1 MLNNVYDNLKEGG
14 ELVCEFGGYGCA
26 ESVHSTLEQI
36 FAGHGLKYKRVF
48 YFPTIGQYAPLLEKA
63 GFRVEYAVLFDRPTK
78 QVGDNGLA
86 NWINMFVKK
95 PFEGVNEDIKQ
106 EIIEETVEKL
116 RAKLY
121 IEDCWIVDYV
131 RIRFRAV
138 K

>member
-1 MLNNVYDNLKEGG
+1 M
-14 ELVCEFGGYGCA
+14 CEFGGYGCA
-26 ESVHSTLEQI
+26 ESVHSTLENV
-36 FAGHGLKYKRVF
+36 FAEHHLKYKRVF

-121 IEDCWIVDYV
+121 IDDCWIVDYV

>member
-1 MLNNVYDNLKEGG
+1 M
-14 ELVCEFGGYGCA
+14 
-26 ESVHSTLEQI
+26 
-36 FAGHGLKYKRVF
+36 
-48 YFPTIGQYAPLLEKA
+48 LEKA

-78 QVGDNGLA
+78 QVGDNGLD

-121 IEDCWIVDYV
+121 IDDCWIVDYV